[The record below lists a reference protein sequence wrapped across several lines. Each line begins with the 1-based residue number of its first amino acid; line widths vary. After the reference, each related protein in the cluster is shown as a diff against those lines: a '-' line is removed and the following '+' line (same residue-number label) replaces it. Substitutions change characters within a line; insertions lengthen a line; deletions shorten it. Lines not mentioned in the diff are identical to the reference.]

1 MDKGAHFRRCDFQVH
16 SPRDA
21 NWGGAACI
29 SEEDRKAYAVTL
41 IAAARDKGLQAL
53 AITDH
58 HDVCFIDYA
67 RKAALEEVAHD
78 GTPIDEDERIVVF
91 PGIELTLAVPC
102 QALLILDA
110 DFEESR
116 LESVLTLMAIDP
128 SPRTE
133 AKTAQTQRLETIQS
147 LSQLAAKFDEQTW
160 LKGRY
165 IILPNVTG
173 EGQFSLL
180 RSGMA
185 PKYKEMPCVGAYVD
199 GSLSALKSGPISILS
214 GKDKNWGNK
223 RTACIQ
229 TSDNRHA
236 DHRTLGLHTSWI
248 KWAVPT
254 AEGLRQ
260 ACLAQESRIVHE
272 QPLMPSAVIE
282 AIHVSNSKFLG
293 PIDLELNPQYN
304 ALIGGRG
311 TGKST
316 ILEYL
321 RWALCDQ
328 PPGTG
333 DEDVPNY
340 QNRRARLIEST
351 LKPFNATVD
360 IECSINGVR
369 HHIRRQSADGSLL
382 LKIEGSAFQAC
393 TEADVRNLLPIQAYS
408 QKQLSDVSVR
418 IDELARFITA
428 PIRSELTSLDSAL
441 EQRALGLRQAYVKK
455 LMRQGLADD
464 LAKRQLELGSLELQ
478 ATSLRSSLSGLSE
491 EDRAILDKGSVYDAA
506 QQEVDEWI
514 GGLRHVY
521 SDVIDLQS
529 IVQRAL
535 SAEAS
540 AIAERLPA
548 RSTFA
553 EVSQTRIAA
562 LELAKAKLEE
572 VARAMSPSELTSDPA
587 SPWSR
592 WSAEVEAVRADY
604 QGALARSTNRAEQME
619 QLAALERRLTE
630 YRTESAR
637 MASELQSLDAAV
649 DLYEQERQSWR
660 QIIEQRNQL
669 LDAQCQKLTENSGGA
684 IRATVKRFSNA
695 GAFVAKLKEALSGA
709 NIRSNKIEDLG
720 EFITGADNAA
730 GAWLNVLSELE
741 VLALTESDSDS
752 SSKGPTPNLVA
763 AGLSAQDLSKIGL
776 RLSAEDW
783 LAISLVEV
791 TSAPIFEYQTREG
804 DFIAFANASAG
815 QQATAL
821 LRTLLNEAGP
831 PLLIDQPEEDLDN
844 PVMQEIVQQIWEA
857 KKIRQLIFV
866 SHNANLVV
874 NGDAELVVWC
884 EYRNAGDQTGGK
896 IAGEGA
902 IDIPPAR
909 EAIKRIMEGG
919 EAAFS
924 LRREKYGF

>member
-1 MDKGAHFRRCDFQVH
+1 MDKGAHFRRCDLQVH
-16 SPRDA
+16 TPRDA
-21 NWGGAACI
+21 RWGGPDCI
-29 SEEDRKAYAVTL
+29 SDDDRKAYAGTL
-41 IAAARDKGLQAL
+41 VAAAREKGIQAL

-58 HDVCFIDYA
+58 HDVCFIDYV
-67 RKAALEEVAHD
+67 RKAALEEVMHD
-78 GTPIDEDERIVVF
+78 GTPVPDAERIVVF

-110 DFEESR
+110 DFEETK
-116 LESVLTLMAIDP
+116 LESVLTLLAIDP
-128 SPRTE
+128 SPRTQ

-147 LSQLAAKFDEQTW
+147 LKQLAAKFDEQTW

-165 IILPNVTG
+165 IIFPNVTG
-173 EGQFSLL
+173 EGSFSLL
-180 RSGMA
+180 RNGMA

-199 GSLSALKSGPISILS
+199 GSLSSLKAGPISILD

-272 QPLMPSAVIE
+272 QPLLPSAVIE

-351 LKPFNATVD
+351 LKPFQATVD

-382 LKIEGSAFQAC
+382 LKIEGGAFQTC

-418 IDELARFITA
+418 IEELARFITA
-428 PIRSELTSLDSAL
+428 PIRSELTSLDGAL

-455 LMRQGLADD
+455 LMRQTLADN
-464 LAKRQLELGSLELQ
+464 LTKRQLELGSLELQ
-478 ATSLRSSLSGLSE
+478 ATSLRASLSGLSDA
-491 EDRAILDKGSVYDAA
+491 DRALLEKGAAYDAA
-506 QQEVDEWI
+506 QQEVEEWL
-514 GGLRHVY
+514 GGLNYIQSQITDAQSTVNKALHA
-521 SDVIDLQS
+521 DVKTPVTS
-529 IVQRAL
+529 
-535 SAEAS
+535 
-540 AIAERLPA
+540 LPDG
-548 RSTFA
+548 STFA
-553 EVSQTRIAA
+553 ELSTARRA
-562 LELAKAKLEE
+562 LLE
-572 VARAMSPSELTSDPA
+572 VAQGKLNEALSAVAAPALADPT

-592 WSAEVEAVRADY
+592 WSLELEGVRAQY
-604 QGALARSTNRAEQME
+604 QEALARSTNRAEQMA
-619 QLAALERRLTE
+619 QLAGLERRLSE
-630 YRTESAR
+630 YRSESAR
-637 MASELQSLDAAV
+637 MASELQSLEAAA
-649 DLYEQERQSWR
+649 DLYDTERASWHSV
-660 QIIEQRNQL
+660 IEQRNQL
-669 LDAQCQKLTENSGGA
+669 LDAQCQKLTTNSGGA
-684 IRATVKRFSNA
+684 IRASVKRFSNA
-695 GAFVAKLKEALSGA
+695 SAFVAKLKESLSGA
-709 NIRSNKIEDLG
+709 NIRANKIEDLG
-720 EFITGADNAA
+720 EYITGGEPPDK
-730 GAWLNVLSELE
+730 AWLDVLRELE
-741 VLALTESDSDS
+741 ALALTDTESDTS
-752 SSKGPTPNLVA
+752 SSSPTPTLLA
-763 AGLSAQDLSKIGL
+763 AGLSPQDLAKIAS
-776 RLSAEDW
+776 RLSSEDW

-791 TSAPIFEYQTREG
+791 ASAPVFEYQTREG
-804 DFIAFANASAG
+804 DFIPFANASAG

-884 EYRNAGDQTGGK
+884 EYRHAGDQTGGK